1 MKYKFLIFC
10 FFSFFVNAQEVKV
23 EMISKLDNGDF
34 GSKEFFLN
42 SFEGINKVDYS
53 FANNENI
60 VGKDFK
66 IIIRKYNKGK
76 LEFEKIVVDTKAE
89 EMPKIESEFHFSVF
103 SKQTRGQQ
111 KIMIA
116 FPTMRFFYRKTF
128 ELNKKFEDGIYD
140 YRELVDDSN
149 TGKKTFEFGKEIQLG
164 LITPPNDN
172 PKNGQLGY
180 CEVTKSE
187 IIIDEWYKKYQISEF
202 FIIYLKIE

>member
-10 FFSFFVNAQEVKV
+10 IFSFFVNAQEVKI

-42 SFEGINKVDYS
+42 SFEGINIVDYT
-53 FANNENI
+53 FNNSENI

-66 IIIRKYNKGK
+66 IIIRKYSKGK
-76 LEFEKIVVDTKAE
+76 FEFEKIVVDTKAD
-89 EMPKIESEFHFSVF
+89 EMPKIEKDFNFSVF

-111 KIMIA
+111 KIMIT
-116 FPTMRFFYRKTF
+116 FPTMRFFYRKAF

-149 TGKKTFEFGKEIQLG
+149 TGKKTFELGKEIQLG

>member
-1 MKYKFLIFC
+1 MKYKFLFFC
-10 FFSFFVNAQEVKV
+10 FISFFVNAQEVKV

-42 SFEGINKVDYS
+42 SFEGINIVDYT
-53 FANNENI
+53 FNNSENI

-66 IIIRKYNKGK
+66 IIIRKYSKGK
-76 LEFEKIVVDTKAE
+76 FEFEKIVVDTKAD
-89 EMPKIESEFHFSVF
+89 EMPKIEKDFNFSVF

-116 FPTMRFFYRKTF
+116 FPTMRFFYRKAF

-149 TGKKTFEFGKEIQLG
+149 TGKKTFELGKEIQLG

-172 PKNGQLGY
+172 PEKGQLGY

>member
-1 MKYKFLIFC
+1 MKYKFLFFC
-10 FFSFFVNAQEVKV
+10 FISFFVNAQEVKV

-34 GSKEFFLN
+34 GSKEFFFN

-60 VGKDFK
+60 IGKDFK
-66 IIIRKYNKGK
+66 IVIRKYNKGK
-76 LEFEKIVVDTKAE
+76 LEFEKIVVDTKAD
-89 EMPKIESEFHFSVF
+89 EMPKIEREFNFSVF

-149 TGKKTFEFGKEIQLG
+149 TGKKIFELGKEIQLG

-172 PKNGQLGY
+172 PNNGQLGY